1 MLDTFQPLLAAADG
15 VDLSDPAAAVATLA
29 ARLDP
34 ASAEGRR
41 ISAELKQLLAA
52 GRICDR
58 GAMPVRYSR
67 VSKAVEATRHFS
79 IDTVHMDGAGPH
91 HVHPLGEANWCIAR
105 DGDPRFD
112 GRPEGWVV
120 MPPGSGHVPTVS
132 GGTMLIVYLLPQGQI
147 QFSGR

>member
-15 VDLSDPAAAVATLA
+15 VDLSDPSAAMAALT

-34 ASAEGRR
+34 RSQAGRR
-41 ISAELKQLLAA
+41 ISAELKALLAD
-52 GRICDR
+52 GKICDK
-58 GAMPVRYSR
+58 GAPPVRYSR
-67 VSKAVEATRHFS
+67 VAKAIEATRHFS
-79 IDTVHMDGAGPH
+79 IDTVHMDGPGPH
-91 HVHPLGEANWCIAR
+91 HVHPLGEANWCIAL

-112 GRPEGWVV
+112 GQPEGWVV

-147 QFSGR
+147 QFTGR